1 MAERTEGSGGVS
13 PSRVIAVAS
22 LSSAIVT
29 AGMQGIAPALPA
41 IQDRFDLSSAEVGL
55 VTSVYLLPSVLSALI
70 GGILAD
76 RVGARPVIAG
86 SLLLFGLGGGLLLLD
101 VSFWTLLAIRFVQGA
116 AFGAVLSLTVG
127 IIGDVAPSGAAAAR
141 GQSRRIIA
149 MAIAEAVLPIAAGL
163 LLAWGLGW
171 SSPFALQLLAL
182 PLAVLAWRVL
192 PPLRRSGPAAGSDGD
207 GAPSRSGGMRAVL
220 KAPAVVGVQVLAAM
234 RFVFK
239 FPVITYYPLLATDQL
254 GLSPATVGLVVGASA
269 AIAAVSAALTEKLAG
284 RWTSAQLIGGS
295 LVVAA
300 LAVGGMAVGE
310 WVALAIV
317 AMLVF
322 GAQDGVYGVAH
333 NVLVTELAPPGLRS
347 TYVGLTG
354 MVRNVGKF
362 AAPALFGAATLV
374 LSLTQTFLVLGA
386 AGLASVAV
394 ARRVAAVQSRLGP
407 PPPPSPP
414 SSPSS

>member
-1 MAERTEGSGGVS
+1 MTDRSS
-13 PSRVIAVAS
+13 PARVIAVAS

-29 AGMQGIAPALPA
+29 SGMQGIAPALPA
-41 IQDRFDLSSAEVGL
+41 IQDRFDLSSAEVAL
-55 VTSVYLLPSVLSALI
+55 ITSVYLLPSVLSALA

-76 RVGARPVIAG
+76 RFGGRPVIAG

-101 VSFWTLLAIRFVQGA
+101 VSFWTLLAIRFAQGA
-116 AFGAVLSLTVG
+116 AFGAILSLTVG
-127 IIGDVAPSGAAAAR
+127 IIGDVVPSGAAAAR

-182 PLAVLAWRVL
+182 PLAVLAWRTL
-192 PPLRRSGPAAGSDGD
+192 PGRRLPAAKAADGTTPA
-207 GAPSRSGGMRAVL
+207 GGGMRAVL
-220 KAPAVVGVQVLAAM
+220 RAPAVVGVQVLAAL

-239 FPVITYYPLLATDQL
+239 FPVITYYPLLATGL
-254 GLSPATVGLVVGASA
+254 GLSPAAVGVVMGASA
-269 AIAAVSAALTEKLAG
+269 AIAALTAALTEKLAG

-300 LAVGGMAVGE
+300 LAVGGMAAGE

-374 LSLTQTFLVLGA
+374 LSLTQTFLLLGA
-386 AGLASVAV
+386 TGLAGVAV
-394 ARRVAAVQSRLGP
+394 ARRVATIQSRLP
-407 PPPPSPP
+407 P
-414 SSPSS
+414 

>member
-1 MAERTEGSGGVS
+1 MAERTEGRGGVS
-13 PSRVIAVAS
+13 PGMVIAVAS
-22 LSSAIVT
+22 LGAAVVT

-41 IQDRFDLSSAEVGL
+41 IQDRFDLSPAEVAL
-55 VTSVYLLPSVLSALI
+55 ITSVYLLPSVLSALA

-76 RVGARPVIAG
+76 RVGSRPVIAG

-101 VSFWTLLAIRFVQGA
+101 VPFWTLLAVRFAQGA

-149 MAIAEAVLPIAAGL
+149 MAIAEAVLPIVAGL

-192 PPLRRSGPAAGSDGD
+192 PPLVRAPGRSEAAGKR
-207 GAPSRSGGMRAVL
+207 AENSGGMRAVL
-220 KAPAVVGVQVLAAM
+220 RAPAVVGVQVLAAM

-239 FPVITYYPLLATDQL
+239 FPVITYYPLLATGQL
-254 GLSPATVGLVVGASA
+254 GLSPATVGVVMGASA
-269 AIAAVSAALTEKLAG
+269 AIAALTAALTEKLAG
-284 RWTSAQLIGGS
+284 RWTSAQLIAGS

-300 LAVGGMAVGE
+300 LSVGGMAAGE

-362 AAPALFGAATLV
+362 SAPALFGAATLV

-394 ARRVAAVQSRLGP
+394 ATRVAAVQSRLGP
-407 PPPPSPP
+407 PPPPS
-414 SSPSS
+414 S

>member
-1 MAERTEGSGGVS
+1 MADGAKGAGGVS
-13 PSRVIAVAS
+13 PGMVIAVAS

-29 AGMQGIAPALPA
+29 SGMQGIAPALPA
-41 IQDRFDLSSAEVGL
+41 IQDQFDLSSAEVAL
-55 VTSVYLLPSVLSALI
+55 ITSVYLLPSVLSALV
-70 GGILAD
+70 GGMLAD
-76 RVGARPVIAG
+76 RIGTRPVIAG
-86 SLLLFGLGGGLLLLD
+86 SLLLFGLGGGLLLLEMP
-101 VSFWTLLAIRFVQGA
+101 FWGLLAVRFVQGA
-116 AFGAVLSLTVG
+116 AFGAVLSLTVAV
-127 IIGDVAPSGAAAAR
+127 IGDVVSSGPAAAR
-141 GQSRRIIA
+141 GQSRRIIM
-149 MAIAEAVLPIAAGL
+149 MAIAEAVLPIIAGL
-163 LLAWGLGW
+163 LLAWHLGW

-182 PLAVLAWRVL
+182 PLALMAWRVL
-192 PPLRRSGPAAGSDGD
+192 PPLVRAPA
-207 GAPSRSGGMRAVL
+207 GAEADAVGTPDAPADPKQSGMRAVL
-220 KAPAVVGVQVLAAM
+220 RAPAVVGVQILAAM

-239 FPVITYYPLLATDQL
+239 FPVITFFPLLATDEL
-254 GLSPATVGLVVGASA
+254 GLSPATVGVVMGVSA
-269 AIAAVSAALTEKLAG
+269 AISAGTAALTEKLAG

-300 LAVGGMAVGE
+300 LAVGGMAAGE

-317 AMLVF
+317 AMFLF

-374 LSLTQTFLVLGA
+374 LSITQTFLVLGA
-386 AGLASVAV
+386 VGLASVGV

-407 PPPPSPP
+407 PP
-414 SSPSS
+414 SS

>member
-1 MAERTEGSGGVS
+1 MAEQTEGSGGVS
-13 PSRVIAVAS
+13 PGMVIAVAS
-22 LSSAIVT
+22 LGAAVVT

-41 IQDRFDLSSAEVGL
+41 IQDRFDLSSAEVAL
-55 VTSVYLLPSVLSALI
+55 ITSVYLLPSVLSALA

-76 RVGARPVIAG
+76 RVGSRPVIAG

-127 IIGDVAPSGAAAAR
+127 IIGDVAPTGAAAAR

-163 LLAWGLGW
+163 LIAWGLGW
-171 SSPFALQLLAL
+171 SSPFALQLLAV

-192 PPLRRSGPAAGSDGD
+192 PPLRRPAPESGTAGSAGSA
-207 GAPSRSGGMRAVL
+207 GAAPPSSGGMRAVL
-220 KAPAVVGVQVLAAM
+220 RAPAVVGVQVLAAM

-239 FPVITYYPLLATDQL
+239 FPVITYYPLLATGQL
-254 GLSPATVGLVVGASA
+254 GLSPATVGVVMGVSA
-269 AIAAVSAALTEKLAG
+269 AIAALTAALTEKLAG

-300 LAVGGMAVGE
+300 LSVSGMAAGE
-310 WVALAIV
+310 WVALAII

-374 LSLTQTFLVLGA
+374 LTLTQTFLVLGA

-407 PPPPSPP
+407 PPHDHQ
-414 SSPSS
+414 